1 LNLSKE
7 IQLDALEMV
16 RRAERGVGLAI
27 RKGQAGDR
35 LVCHRSIVVGRRS
48 VPLLLA
54 VVLSPGAAT
63 VPSASSNPRSHD

>member
-27 RKGQAGDR
+27 RKGTAGR
-35 LVCHRSIVVGRRS
+35 HRG
-48 VPLLLA
+48 
-54 VVLSPGAAT
+54 GAW
-63 VPSASSNPRSHD
+63 

>member
-27 RKGQAGDR
+27 RKGQAEGTVAAPGDNTTARRRGTDLLPTTMR
-35 LVCHRSIVVGRRS
+35 LWQTRRS
-48 VPLLLA
+48 PW
-54 VVLSPGAAT
+54 
-63 VPSASSNPRSHD
+63 SNPRSHE